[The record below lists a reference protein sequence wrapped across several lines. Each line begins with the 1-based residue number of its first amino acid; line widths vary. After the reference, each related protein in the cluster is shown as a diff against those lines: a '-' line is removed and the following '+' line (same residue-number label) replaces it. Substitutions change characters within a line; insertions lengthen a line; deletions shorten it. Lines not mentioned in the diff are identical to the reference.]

1 MKVVIIAGGQGTRI
15 ASVNSEIPK
24 AMIPICGRPII
35 EHEVD
40 MAKRQG
46 FTDFLFVIGYLGE
59 QIESYFGDGSKWGIH
74 IDYFRETQ
82 PLGTAGALGLLR
94 DQLTEDFFVF
104 YGDTIMDID
113 MHRMLDYHLRKHAN
127 ATLFLHPN
135 DHPFDSDLVDIDAEG
150 RVRQFYHK
158 PHPEGFIAHN
168 IVNAALFI
176 FSPSVLTQ
184 IEPGVKC
191 HIEKHVLPRCM
202 KAGMLLY
209 GYVSAEYIKD
219 MGTPERYYAV
229 SEDVK
234 KGKVQR
240 LNASNSRP
248 AIFLDRDGVINK
260 EVNLLNRK
268 EQMELIPGAAE
279 ALRLI
284 NMSDYLAI
292 VVTNQPVIARN
303 LCTLEELDRIHMRM
317 ETLLGQEHAYINAL
331 YFCPHHPDS
340 GYPEE
345 RKEYKIKCN
354 CRKPAPGMLLRAAD
368 EWNIDLANSYMI
380 GDSDRDIQAGM
391 NAGVKQ
397 SIRIATNQDNALL
410 DAIRQIMNEGVKG

>member
-24 AMIPICGRPII
+24 AMIPICGKPII

-46 FTDFLFVIGYLGE
+46 FTDFLFIIGYLGE
-59 QIESYFGDGSKWGIH
+59 QIETYFGDGSRFGVH

-82 PLGTAGALGLLR
+82 PLGTAGALGLLP

-113 MHRMLDYHLRKHAN
+113 MQRMMNFHRAQQAD

-135 DHPFDSDLVDIDAEG
+135 DHPYDSDLVDIDADG
-150 RVRQFYHK
+150 RVRQFFHK
-158 PHPEGFIAHN
+158 PHPEGFMAHN

-176 FSPSVLTQ
+176 FSPKVLTQ
-184 IEPGVKC
+184 IEAGVKC
-191 HIEKHVLPRCM
+191 HIEKHVLPRCLD
-202 KAGMLLY
+202 AGMRLC
-209 GYVSAEYIKD
+209 GYITAEYIKD
-219 MGTPERYYAV
+219 MGTPERYYSV
-229 SEDVK
+229 SDDVAS
-234 KGKVQR
+234 GKVAR
-240 LNASNSRP
+240 LNACYKRP
-248 AIFLDRDGVINK
+248 AIFLDRDGVINR
-260 EVNLLNRK
+260 EVNLLNRE

-279 ALRLI
+279 AIRLI
-284 NMSDYLAI
+284 NRSDYLAI

-303 LCTLEELDRIHMRM
+303 LCTFDELDRIHMRM
-317 ETLLGQEHAYINAL
+317 ETLLGNEHAYINAL

-345 RKEYKIKCN
+345 RKEYKIKCD
-354 CRKPAPGMLLRAAD
+354 CRKPAPGMLLRAAE

-380 GDSDRDIQAGM
+380 GDSDRDIQAGI

-397 SIRIATNQDNALL
+397 SIRIETNKENALL
-410 DAIRQIMNEGVKG
+410 NAIKELL